1 MERPDRDDEKH
12 EVADNNNN
20 DDRDNNRHNNNTRS
34 EERQQQQQRHRRAN
48 SELGY
53 FAAHRKSSIQRL
65 EKALV
70 RKTSLPGSSPPL
82 PAPTFP
88 IASASASQ
96 ITTSI
101 AVASSSGSPV
111 APDEFINPR
120 FSGTL
125 RRLTRYSSASSAFD
139 DDSDGETKAIEDNK
153 PPVASEDDVN
163 QAGDAQQDDIEG
175 RGYAPLAMDEE
186 FPPASILCNCWSESA
201 ARAKLELFKASYL
214 GRLDVVKRLILEEKI
229 DPDCYSTLAE
239 HEHRYGCAEDDSS
252 HHLASKK
259 MHPGPGWPAMCTAA
273 AKGHHDIVE
282 FLLREGAAPDI
293 TTVEAETRT
302 RVRYFPLYLACAKGF
317 KNIVQLLLRYRSLY
331 NINLVQQQGYN
342 VVIGACMTGNNDP
355 EILKLV
361 IEAGANVN
369 HLDPKGGSAV
379 FLCAQHNRPDLMRI
393 LFKYGALP
401 APKPSVGHNDAR
413 QRNSAPIHI
422 AASRNNIGA
431 MKVLLE
437 HGADVN
443 QKILTSGATA
453 LILAAHT
460 NFIDAMKV
468 LIEYDADLDAYDLDR
483 RTALHKAC
491 ESGHLKAV
499 ELLLD
504 NFATVD
510 CVDQRGYTPLM
521 IAVRQGLLPIVKAL
535 LVAGANAK
543 HVSERGSSMF
553 DKLFEAIMYGL
564 HWTTAEQIGGLL
576 IQYGADV
583 NGKGSSTP
591 PLHVASGLQNSHVSE
606 TMMKLLLDNHAEVNE
621 QDAAGKSAM
630 HIAAGECRIEGVQL
644 LLRYG
649 GNAES
654 LDRTGCSPLMDCCGS
669 KYARPELIAVAELL
683 ISQGAD
689 INRMTENG
697 LTPMAAAI
705 MSGNLSMVTFLAS
718 HLSFDLH
725 TQMVGTASRKVFFSS
740 PNNDEVQAAVDLG
753 LQKRSELILL
763 GCFHSEIGRESVIQK
778 SFVGHSLYDRNLIPS
793 VLKFFRSEPE
803 DAA

>member
-1 MERPDRDDEKH
+1 VKQSFGLFIEYCTHHPLTMSHTPHGDDEK
-12 EVADNNNN
+12 
-20 DDRDNNRHNNNTRS
+20 
-34 EERQQQQQRHRRAN
+34 QQPNRHRRAN

-70 RKTSLPGSSPPL
+70 RKSSVPG
-82 PAPTFP
+82 PTP
-88 IASASASQ
+88 SGA
-96 ITTSI
+96 
-101 AVASSSGSPV
+101 ASSSSSSMIG
-111 APDEFINPR
+111 PDEFINQR
-120 FSGTL
+120 FFGAG
-125 RRLTRYSSASSAFD
+125 RRLRQYSTPNFD
-139 DDSDGETKAIEDNK
+139 DDSDGESKTFQSDFDKTEQSATSDKALDN
-153 PPVASEDDVN
+153 SQNDDDSKV
-163 QAGDAQQDDIEG
+163 
-175 RGYAPLAMDEE
+175 YAPQAMDEE
-186 FPPASILCNCWSESA
+186 FPPASIICQCWVDSA
-201 ARAKLELFKASYL
+201 SRAKLEFFKAAYL
-214 GRLDVVKRLILEEKI
+214 GRLDVIRRLILDEKI
-229 DPDCYSTLAE
+229 DPDCYATLTE
-239 HEHRYGCAEDDSS
+239 HEHRPGCSEDDSF

-273 AKGHHDIVE
+273 AKGHYDVVE

-317 KNIVQLLLRYRSLY
+317 KNIVNLLLRYRSLY

-379 FLCAQHNRPDLMRI
+379 FLCAQHNRPDFMRI

-422 AASRNNIGA
+422 AASRNNTGA

-460 NFIDAMKV
+460 GFIEAMKV
-468 LIEYDADLDAYDLDR
+468 LVDFDADLDAYDLDR

-510 CVDQRGYTPLM
+510 CIDQKGYTPLM

-535 LVAGANAK
+535 LVAGASAK

-564 HWTTAEQIGGLL
+564 HWATALQIGGLL
-576 IQYGADV
+576 IQHGADV
-583 NGKGSSTP
+583 NGNSSGVP
-591 PLHVASGLQNSHVSE
+591 PLHSACVLQNPTVSC
-606 TMMKLLLDNHAEVNE
+606 TMMKLLLDNRANV
-621 QDAAGKSAM
+621 DGVDSSGKTAM
-630 HIAAGECRIEGVQL
+630 HIAAAECRLEAVEL
-644 LLRYG
+644 LLSYG
-649 GNAES
+649 ANVEN
-654 LDRTGCSPLMDCCGS
+654 LDHSGSSPLMDCCGS
-669 KYARPELIAVAELL
+669 KYARPELIAVAQLL
-683 ISQGAD
+683 ISKGAD
-689 INRMTENG
+689 INRMNDAG
-697 LTPMAAAI
+697 LTSLAAAI

-718 HLSFDLH
+718 QSNLDLS
-725 TQMVGTASRKVFFSS
+725 TQMIGRASRMVFFNS
-740 PNNDEVQAAVDLG
+740 PNSDAVQAAFDAG
-753 LQKRSELILL
+753 LQRRSEIAFL
-763 GCFHSEIGRESVIQK
+763 GGLHSQIGQESRLQDF
-778 SFVGHSLYDRNLIPS
+778 FVQHPLYDRNLIPF
-793 VLKFFRSEPE
+793 VLKYMKAEPE
-803 DAA
+803 EAA